1 MASRY
6 EVEETISSAKD
17 LKNVNLHYG
26 PTRPYDVV
34 WVNPNNK
41 CSTKVDEKGD
51 ACPFWDQRLVIPLPG
66 PVNGD
71 STLYTDVV
79 HTANEEGTKKLI
91 ESARLKLRDVL
102 DDVGIGERV
111 KRTLTL
117 KGPSGRPQGKV
128 EVKFNI
134 LEHCYAPLSVH
145 YTPPYGI
152 PSQVMMRRR

>member
-1 MASRY
+1 MARPGHTMLSRL
-6 EVEETISSAKD
+6 TLTTSAPPR
-17 LKNVNLHYG
+17 LMRRA
-26 PTRPYDVV
+26 TRAL
-34 WVNPNNK
+34 
-41 CSTKVDEKGD
+41 SR
-51 ACPFWDQRLVIPLPG
+51 DQRLVIPLPG

-71 STLYTDVV
+71 STLYTDLV
-79 HTANEEGTKKLI
+79 HAANEEGTKKLI

-102 DDVGIGERV
+102 NDVGIGERV

-128 EVKFNI
+128 EVKVNI